1 MKYET
6 CPSHF
11 CHTLSHVRHTSVT
24 KTSHVRHKNVTLCHM
39 SVTKNVTVTSVTK
52 NVTVTSV
59 TCPSRK
65 TLRFVLVTSVTANTT
80 AQYPGVST
88 TVKPENAP
96 NKEIKDKAKTKGG

>member
-1 MKYET
+1 
-6 CPSHF
+6 
-11 CHTLSHVRHTSVT
+11 
-24 KTSHVRHKNVTLCHM
+24 M

-80 AQYPGVST
+80 AQYPVVST

-96 NKEIKDKAKTKGG
+96 NKEIKDEAKTKGG